1 MKHTILNGDV
11 IDCLRSLPD
20 ACVQCVVTSPPYW
33 GLRDYGVKGQIG
45 LEPTPEEHVEKM
57 VEVFREVRRVLRDD
71 GTVWLNYGDRYAGST
86 TGADRPPEPGHTHE
100 DSGRVKTGQENKHRR
115 PDAGLKP
122 KDLVGMPWRI
132 AFALQAD
139 GWYLRSD
146 IIWSKPNPMP
156 ESVTDRP
163 TKSHEYV
170 FLLTKSS
177 RYFYDHEAIKEPYA
191 ESTFKRA
198 KSVNNAATRKDNGTA
213 INQRGLT
220 AEQQTK
226 AYSKVTETG
235 GRNKRSVWHIATQSF
250 SEAHFATFPEALVE
264 PCIKAGTSERGA
276 CPECGAPWRRVVEK
290 EVSDVPRYNSKSA
303 GRKDCNY
310 GDSDSTTLRAR
321 KITIKGEYW
330 RPSCTCG
337 GDPVPCTALDPFG
350 GSGTVAKV
358 ARDLGRSSI
367 LIELNPAYVEI
378 AKKRLRIGEQLDSG
392 VCEYV
397 VEEVTA

>member
-1 MKHTILNGDV
+1 LRHTILNGDV
-11 IDCLRSLPD
+11 IACLRSLPD

-33 GLRDYGVKGQIG
+33 GLRDYGVEGQIG

-57 VEVFREVRRVLRDD
+57 VEVFREVKRVLRDD
-71 GTVWLNYGDRYAGST
+71 GTLWLNYGDCYAGST

-177 RYFYDHEAIKEPYA
+177 RYFYDADAIKEPYA

-198 KSVNNAATRKDNGTA
+198 KSVNNAAARKDNGTA

-290 EVSDVPRYNSKSA
+290 GGDDRGEMARALERSRAGASPFVIRDLQRVLPARYRMA
-303 GRKDCNY
+303 
-310 GDSDSTTLRAR
+310 TLLHMWHRGNRAVRRAR
-321 KITIKGEYW
+321 PLRWVRDRRKGGTGSRALLYPDRDQPRIRADRKE
-330 RPSCTCG
+330 
-337 GDPVPCTALDPFG
+337 TAPHR
-350 GSGTVAKV
+350 GTT
-358 ARDLGRSSI
+358 RFRS
-367 LIELNPAYVEI
+367 L
-378 AKKRLRIGEQLDSG
+378 
-392 VCEYV
+392 
-397 VEEVTA
+397 

>member
-1 MKHTILNGDV
+1 MILNGDV

-33 GLRDYGVKGQIG
+33 GLRDYGVEGQIG

-57 VEVFREVRRVLRDD
+57 VEVFREVKRVLRDD
-71 GTVWLNYGDRYAGST
+71 GTLWLNYGDCYAGST

-170 FLLTKSS
+170 FLLTKSAA
-177 RYFYDHEAIKEPYA
+177 YYYDADAIREPHI
-191 ESTFKRA
+191 
-198 KSVNNAATRKDNGTA
+198 TA
-213 INQRGLT
+213 SNL
-220 AEQQTK
+220 
-226 AYSKVTETG
+226 
-235 GRNKRSVWHIATQSF
+235 RNPRS
-250 SEAHFATFPEALVE
+250 E
-264 PCIKAGTSERGA
+264 G
-276 CPECGAPWRRVVEK
+276 
-290 EVSDVPRYNSKSA
+290 
-303 GRKDCNY
+303 
-310 GDSDSTTLRAR
+310 
-321 KITIKGEYW
+321 
-330 RPSCTCG
+330 
-337 GDPVPCTALDPFG
+337 
-350 GSGTVAKV
+350 
-358 ARDLGRSSI
+358 
-367 LIELNPAYVEI
+367 
-378 AKKRLRIGEQLDSG
+378 
-392 VCEYV
+392 
-397 VEEVTA
+397 